1 MQSKL
6 TSDTYRKTV
15 LQPLRR
21 SVFSIGATSAVINLL
36 AFTGPIFMLQV
47 YDRILPGRSVPSL
60 IGLAIIA
67 AALFLFQGVL
77 ELLRSLL
84 LARIGV
90 SIDQRLN
97 RGVLGALVSTP
108 ANGSS
113 TGDGLQPVRDL
124 DQVRNFLSGPG
135 PTALFDLPWM
145 PVYIAV
151 CFLFHVWIGV
161 AALCGA
167 AILVIFAVL
176 AEILSQRPAKAAA
189 QFSTQRHAFAADAR
203 QNREAVMAMGFASR
217 LANRWAAASDRY
229 FASQIKTANI
239 VSLLTTS
246 SRIARM
252 MLQSGVLAVGAFL
265 VIREEATGGIIIAS
279 SILVSRALAPVELSI
294 GQWRS
299 FAAARQS
306 WSRLAALLAATPQM
320 DRAVKLP
327 APKATL
333 TVENLSLAAPGR
345 RDLLLRN
352 VSFELAAGAVLGVVG
367 PSASGKTSLARALI
381 GFWPSAAE
389 AIKFDKASLA
399 QWEPAERGRHI
410 GYLPQDVQLLDGSIA
425 DNISRFDTDAPS
437 QSIIAAAEAAGIRQM
452 IAELP
457 DGFETRIGEGGVIL
471 SAGQRQRVAL
481 ARALYGDPFLVVLD
495 EPNSNLDAEGEA
507 ALLRA
512 LETVRERGG
521 IAVVVAH
528 RPNVLSVADH
538 ILALGQ
544 GRVQAFG
551 PKETVLAQPAKA
563 PVPGPLA
570 FRVTYGKDMAS

>member
-1 MQSKL
+1 MG
-6 TSDTYRKTV
+6 T
-15 LQPLRR
+15 
-21 SVFSIGATSAVINLL
+21 TSAIINVL

-67 AALFLFQGVL
+67 AALFMFQGVL

-84 LARIGV
+84 VGRIGI

-97 RGVLGALVSTP
+97 QGVLEALVSTP
-108 ANGSS
+108 LTGSS
-113 TGDGLQPVRDL
+113 AADGLQPVRDL

-135 PTALFDLPWM
+135 PAALFDLPWI

-151 CFLFHVWIGV
+151 CFLFHAWIGL

-189 QFSTQRHAFAADAR
+189 QFSAQRQAFAADVR
-203 QNREAVMAMGFASR
+203 QNREAVMAMGFSSR
-217 LANRWAAASDRY
+217 LAKLWASTSNSY
-229 FASQIKTANI
+229 FASQIKTGNI

-306 WSRLAALLAATPQM
+306 WSRLSSLLAGMQKT
-320 DRAVKLP
+320 DRTVKLP
-327 APKATL
+327 APTATL
-333 TVENLSLAAPGR
+333 TVENLSLAAQGR
-345 RDLLLRN
+345 RELLLRN
-352 VSFELAAGAVLGVVG
+352 VSFKLSAGAILGVIG

-381 GFWPSAAE
+381 GLWPSVGD
-389 AIKFDKASLA
+389 AIKLDSASLA
-399 QWEPAERGRHI
+399 QWEPADRGRHI

-425 DNISRFDTDAPS
+425 DNISRFDADAPS
-437 QSIIAAAEAAGIRQM
+437 EAIIAAADAAGIREM
-452 IAELP
+452 IAGLP
-457 DGFETRIGEGGVIL
+457 NGFETRIGEGGVML

-481 ARALYGDPFLVVLD
+481 ARALYGDPFLVILD

-507 ALLRA
+507 ALVRA
-512 LETVRERGG
+512 LGTVRERGG
-521 IAVVVAH
+521 IAVVIAH

-538 ILALGQ
+538 ILTLAH
-544 GRVQAFG
+544 GRVQSFG
-551 PKETVLAQPAKA
+551 PKETVLAQSAKA
-563 PVPGPLA
+563 PIPAPPA
-570 FRVTYGKDMAS
+570 FRVTYGRDLAS